1 LLSLAGM
8 GFASV
13 AGDVVG
19 IVPVINIQGFG
30 YVLAGLLAWRLL
42 GRRQALTITQAEV
55 SVPKL

>member
-1 LLSLAGM
+1 
-8 GFASV
+8 
-13 AGDVVG
+13 
-19 IVPVINIQGFG
+19 VINIQGFG